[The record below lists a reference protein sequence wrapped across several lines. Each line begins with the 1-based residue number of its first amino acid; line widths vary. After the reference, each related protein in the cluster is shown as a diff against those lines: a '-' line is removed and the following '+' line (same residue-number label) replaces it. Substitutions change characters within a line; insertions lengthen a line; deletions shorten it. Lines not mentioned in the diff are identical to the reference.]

1 MNTGRKLTYVNTG
14 RKLTYEGDYS
24 STRKVLRDEGY
35 DEYVARIARGVGV
48 SSAGQGIGRL
58 LGYAT
63 RVALARM
70 HGPAQLGFYAL
81 GVTVA
86 QVANVLAQFGMDNG
100 VVRYVAHYGAGG
112 DTARVRGTILQALG
126 VTFTLSV
133 ALSGG
138 VFFGAG
144 FLAEGVF
151 GKPFLETMFRA
162 FSAAI
167 PFLTLMSMTLW
178 ATQGFQT
185 VKYATLVQHV
195 LRPLINLA
203 LVVVFYLL
211 GVEILGAVAA
221 YMLSMVLGAVAAL
234 YYLRRVFPE
243 LLESGVRPR
252 YESRELSAVSG
263 PMIVAN
269 LTQYVNLWTAVI
281 VLGVFEPAPVVG
293 VYDVAARTAGLSTL
307 VLISFGGI
315 FSPMA
320 SSLHRQGLMRD
331 LGYLY
336 EDVSRWSF
344 TGSLFVFIVTV
355 MLSRDIMRVFGEG
368 FSSGWPVIMV
378 IATAQL
384 FNSSVGPT
392 ARLLA
397 MTGHQK
403 SVMVSTVG
411 SALIAVVASLL
422 LVPPFGMLGAAAAT
436 AAALVAANVAT
447 LYFVR
452 RRLGFWPYGRRY
464 AKPLLAGLAAAA
476 AIYLSHDVLSAN
488 GGLPALAICVPLA
501 LIVFAASL
509 FSLGLSPSD
518 RQFLAAFRASVW
530 RLARRVWPEKS
541 G

>member
-1 MNTGRKLTYVNTG
+1 MNTGRKP
-14 RKLTYEGDYS
+14 TYEGDYS

-63 RVALARM
+63 RVVLARM
-70 HGPAQLGFYAL
+70 YGPAQLGFYAL

-126 VTFTLSV
+126 VTFALSV

-138 VFFGAG
+138 IFLGAG
-144 FLAEGVF
+144 FLAEEVF

-320 SSLHRQGLMRD
+320 SSLHQQGLMRD

-344 TGSLFVFIVTV
+344 TGSLFVFTVTA

-368 FSSGWPVIMV
+368 FSSGWPVIVV

-397 MTGHQK
+397 MTGYQK

-411 SALIAVVASLL
+411 SALIAIAASLL

-476 AIYLSHDVLSAN
+476 AIYLSHDVLSAS
-488 GGLPALAICVPLA
+488 GGLSALAICAPLA

-530 RLARRVWPEKS
+530 RLARRVWPEKN

>member
-1 MNTGRKLTYVNTG
+1 MNTERNAA
-14 RKLTYEGDYS
+14 REGDYS
-24 STRKVLRDEGY
+24 STRKVSRDEGY
-35 DEYVARIARGVGV
+35 DDYVVRIARGVGV
-48 SSAGQGIGRL
+48 SSAGQGVGRI

-70 HGPAQLGFYAL
+70 YGPAQLGFYAL
-81 GVTVA
+81 GMTLA

-126 VTFTLSV
+126 VTFALSV

-138 VFFGAG
+138 VFLGAG
-144 FLAEGVF
+144 FLAEEVF

-162 FSAAI
+162 FSVSI

-195 LRPLINLA
+195 LRPLVNLFF
-203 LVVVFYLL
+203 VVVFYLL
-211 GVEILGAVAA
+211 GIEILGAVAA
-221 YMLSMVLGAVAAL
+221 YMLSMVLGAAAAL

-243 LLESGVRPR
+243 LLESGIRPR

-336 EDVSRWSF
+336 EDVSRWAF
-344 TGSLFVFIVTV
+344 TGSLFVFVVTV
-355 MLSRDIMRVFGEG
+355 MLSRDIMRGFGEG
-368 FSSGWPVIMV
+368 FSSGWPVIVV
-378 IATAQL
+378 IAAAQL

-403 SVMVSTVG
+403 AVMVSTVG

-422 LVPPFGMLGAAAAT
+422 LAPPFGMLGAAAAT
-436 AAALVAANVAT
+436 AAALVVANVAT

-476 AIYLSHDVLSAN
+476 AIYLSRGALSIDA
-488 GGLPALAICVPLA
+488 GLPALAVCVPLA
-501 LIVFAASL
+501 LIVFVALL

-518 RQFLAAFRASVW
+518 WQFLAAFRASV
-530 RLARRVWPEKS
+530 RRFARRVWPEKS
-541 G
+541 R

>member
-1 MNTGRKLTYVNTG
+1 MNTGRKPAREGYHWRG
-14 RKLTYEGDYS
+14 RKIPP
-24 STRKVLRDEGY
+24 DEGY
-35 DEYVARIARGVGV
+35 DDYVARIARGVGV
-48 SSAGQGIGRL
+48 SSAGQGAGRL

-81 GVTVA
+81 GVTLV

-126 VTFTLSV
+126 VTFALSV

-144 FLAEGVF
+144 FLAEEVF

-162 FSAAI
+162 FSVAI

-195 LRPLINLA
+195 LRPLVNLI

-234 YYLRRVFPE
+234 YCLRRMFPE

-252 YESRELSAVSG
+252 YESRKLSAVSG

-336 EDVSRWSF
+336 EDVSRWAF
-344 TGSLFVFIVTV
+344 TGSLFIFVVTA
-355 MLSRDIMRVFGEG
+355 MLSRDIMQVFGEG
-368 FSSGWPVIMV
+368 FSSGWPVIVV
-378 IATAQL
+378 IAAAQL

-392 ARLLA
+392 VRLLA

-403 SVMVSTVG
+403 AVMASTVG
-411 SALIAVVASLL
+411 SAVIAIVTSLL
-422 LVPPFGMLGAAAAT
+422 LAPPFGMLGAAAAT

-464 AKPLLAGLAAAA
+464 VKPLLAGLGAAA
-476 AIYLSHDVLSAN
+476 AIYLARGALSVDS
-488 GGLPALAICVPLA
+488 GLPALALCVPLGLA
-501 LIVFAASL
+501 VFAVLL
-509 FSLGLSPSD
+509 FCLGLSPSD
-518 RQFLAAFRASVW
+518 QQFLAAFRASVR
-530 RLARRVWPEKS
+530 RLAPRAWSKEKS
-541 G
+541 E

>member
-1 MNTGRKLTYVNTG
+1 MRAKRNPVCEDGSL
-14 RKLTYEGDYS
+14 
-24 STRKVLRDEGY
+24 STRKTSPDDGY
-35 DEYVARIARGVGV
+35 DDYVARIARGVGV
-48 SSAGQGIGRL
+48 SSAGQGVGRL

-81 GVTVA
+81 GVTLV
-86 QVANVLAQFGMDNG
+86 QVVNVLAQFGLDNG

-126 VTFTLSV
+126 VTFALSIM
-133 ALSGG
+133 LSGG

-144 FLAEGVF
+144 FLAEEVF

-162 FSAAI
+162 FSVSI
-167 PFLTLMSMTLW
+167 PFFTLMSMTLW

-185 VKYATLVQHV
+185 VKYATLVQQV
-195 LRPLINLA
+195 LRPLANLI
-203 LVVVFYLL
+203 LVVIFYLL

-234 YYLRRVFPE
+234 YYLKKVFPE

-293 VYDVAARTAGLSTL
+293 VYDVAARTAGLSML

-320 SSLHRQGLMRD
+320 SGLHQQGLTRD

-336 EDVSRWSF
+336 EDVSRWAF
-344 TGSLFVFIVTV
+344 TGALLIFVVTA
-355 MLSRDIMRVFGEG
+355 MLSRDVMLVFGEE
-368 FSSGWPVIMV
+368 FSQGWTVIVV
-378 IATAQL
+378 IAAAQL

-403 SVMVSTVG
+403 AVMVSTVG
-411 SALIAVVASLL
+411 SALLAVAASLL
-422 LVPPFGMLGAAAAT
+422 LVPPFGILGAAAAT
-436 AAALVAANVAT
+436 AAALVASNVAT

-452 RRLGFWPYGRRY
+452 RRLGFWPYSRRY
-464 AKPLLAGLAAAA
+464 AKPLLAGVASAAAL
-476 AIYLSHDVLSAN
+476 YLVRSILLEA
-488 GGLPALAICVPLA
+488 GLPALLVCAPVALA
-501 LIVFAASL
+501 VFAAL
-509 FSLGLSPSD
+509 LLSLGLSPSD
-518 RQFLAAFRASVW
+518 RQFLASFRASLG
-530 RLARRVWPEKS
+530 RHARQTSPRGPGEKT